1 MKIGAQSKQGKRE
14 CILCE
19 QWIALNGKKSFLGL
33 DRNIKCFLSA
43 GVAVKDA

>member
-1 MKIGAQSKQGKRE
+1 MKTGAQRKQGKRE
-14 CILCE
+14 YMLCE

-33 DRNIKCFLSA
+33 DRNIRCSLSA